1 MCWREPG
8 IKRRSVGLNQEGT
21 EDGDVMSVH
30 DTGDSDRGRHLG
42 RQMCLH
48 VGFSVEG
55 RVMCTLQTAKLKGGS
70 FCKSVFKL
78 PRGDLSRDGS
88 CVERFPF
95 FSPFPPPLHSP
106 ASGRFVMQEFF

>member
-1 MCWREPG
+1 MCWGEPG
-8 IKRRSVGLNQEGT
+8 IKRRSVGLNQAGT
-21 EDGDVMSVH
+21 KDGDVMSAH
-30 DTGDSDRGRHLG
+30 DAGGSDRGRHLG

-55 RVMCTLQTAKLKGGS
+55 IVTCTLPTAKLKEGS

-78 PRGDLSRDGS
+78 PRGVLIRDGS

-106 ASGRFVMQEFF
+106 ASGRSVMWELF